1 MLFHWVPGTS
11 VKFHKFCTATAII
24 GEKLKLRSGF
34 HLFDLFC
41 GDADGAIERH
51 AGAGEQGGEQV
62 GLVALDAGQEPAG
75 VEAAAA
81 FAGDDEWEIV
91 APVLVA
97 VL

>member
-1 MLFHWVPGTS
+1 M
-11 VKFHKFCTATAII
+11 KFYKFCTATAII
-24 GEKLKLRSGF
+24 EEKLKLRSGF

-51 AGAGEQGGEQV
+51 AGTGEQCGEQV

-81 FAGDDEWEIV
+81 FAGDDEREIV